1 MNRLLTI
8 FLLCALLS
16 VSAWSQEA
24 EEALPDGLPEEAE
37 VIEAEVTEADEVPE
51 EPEPDPE
58 FDETGLDEQGFA
70 NEDDDFDPSEKIP
83 TDQSIEFPTDI

>member
-16 VSAWSQEA
+16 VSAWSQETEDA
-24 EEALPDGLPEEAE
+24 VPDGLPEEAE
-37 VIEAEVTEADEVPE
+37 VIAAEDVSE
-51 EPEPDPE
+51 EPEPEPE

-70 NEDDDFDPSEKIP
+70 DEDDDFDPSEKIP

>member
-1 MNRLLTI
+1 MVNRLLT
-8 FLLCALLS
+8 FLLLYALLL
-16 VSAWSQEA
+16 VPAWSQETEEAELDGLA
-24 EEALPDGLPEEAE
+24 EEAEA
-37 VIEAEVTEADEVPE
+37 IEAEDVSEEP